1 MTDKNKDESV
11 HDANPHDLRQHFEF
25 AHAIAVAMGNNCPTA
40 EWRSWKD
47 VPGIVKKVVMD
58 ELLCKYTL
66 DDDTYEQLMRL
77 MDDALE
83 GGYNWWRYEVL
94 WNEPRPSKW

>member
-1 MTDKNKDESV
+1 MANKNKDENV
-11 HDANPHDLRQHFEF
+11 CNANPHNVRQHFEF
-25 AHAIAVAMGNNCPTA
+25 AHAIAVATGNNCPTA

-47 VPGIVKKVVMD
+47 VTGNVKKAVMD

-66 DDDTYEQLMRL
+66 DDDTNEQLMKL

-83 GGYNWWRYEVL
+83 GGYNRWHYEVL
-94 WNEPRPSKW
+94 RNGSRPSK